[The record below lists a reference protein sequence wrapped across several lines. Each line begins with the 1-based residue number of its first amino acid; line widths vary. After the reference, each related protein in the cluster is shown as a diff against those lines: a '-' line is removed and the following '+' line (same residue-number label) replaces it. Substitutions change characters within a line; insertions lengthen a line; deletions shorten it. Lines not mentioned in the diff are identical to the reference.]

1 MSPDLKDPPLI
12 RYCLAKES
20 SIKDIIY
27 SPPLPHVHA
36 HAHTW
41 VLCFKKADGSAGG

>member
-1 MSPDLKDPPLI
+1 MSPDLKDPLI

-27 SPPLPHVHA
+27 SPPLA
-36 HAHTW
+36 HARTHTHTQ